1 MLSEIILVSVYSKSW
16 HQPEKVENDI
26 DMRCATFT
34 IWSASGAAP
43 ATTMVSYVQVPAVQG
58 LGSFLKLSSSTTSQP
73 QSAKQR
79 KSWNPLSNPQDPEVL
94 RKEVELP
101 HLVLFLLQHNS
112 NNWYFCYYY

>member
-43 ATTMVSYVQVPAVQG
+43 ATTMVSYVQVP
-58 LGSFLKLSSSTTSQP
+58 